1 MFTIVDVNSKLW
13 IQTQVVIYGLSGKVS
28 RYALCMA
35 GSVNLIR
42 APAPVPSHS
51 LALMKFLIKG
61 RYSASLGL
69 ARDPSWDSRRPAQ
82 MKAACRAGLDV
93 CRATPLSLTLTCL
106 APQAPSSRTRAASR
120 PARTSPFPESRPA
133 HHFSSRCPPRA
144 PHDLTVRPALS
155 LCQTLIV

>member
-1 MFTIVDVNSKLW
+1 MFTIVDVNSKFW
-13 IQTQVVIYGLSGKVS
+13 IQTRVVIYGLSGKVS

-82 MKAACRAGLDV
+82 IKAACRAGLDDR
-93 CRATPLSLTLTCL
+93 RASPLSRPLVLPHKLLPPAFAQRRDPLALPRSPRHAPHVISLRGARL
-106 APQAPSSRTRAASR
+106 APRT
-120 PARTSPFPESRPA
+120 
-133 HHFSSRCPPRA
+133 
-144 PHDLTVRPALS
+144 
-155 LCQTLIV
+155 I